1 MLRRI
6 GWLVRKDLGL
16 FFADRNGALMA
27 FVLPVLLASLIGM
40 LFSPRAEVG
49 RVDLLV
55 VDEDGGPAVAALV
68 ASLDG
73 EAAIAVE
80 RATLEDARA
89 RLASGRSSVA
99 LWLPR
104 GASAALEPSRLFIGE
119 PGAATLLYDPSR
131 HIEVELVFGFL
142 QRAQLLEAA
151 RRLESPQ
158 ARLEL
163 FQDLASKAEG
173 PWSRILDRALAQARA
188 EAARTVGAGAPGTSV
203 LKMPL
208 DVAREAIV
216 AAGPGSGYDSYA
228 HNFAGMLCMFLLF
241 LAQDMAKGLVA
252 ERQAGVLVRT
262 RLSSSRPL
270 EPLLATTASTTLLG
284 LLLTAAVF
292 SVAIAVFG
300 VVLRGGAFAFAVVAL
315 AYALFGGAFAALLA
329 GLART
334 DKQISAIG
342 TATILIVSFV
352 GGAWY
357 PRFMMPEWLQEVSAV
372 LPTTFATEGFAAATW
387 RGLPLE
393 HALAPAAA
401 LMAWAIGCVA
411 LGRWRFRWG

>member
-1 MLRRI
+1 MLARI

-55 VDEDGGPAVAALV
+55 VDEDGGPATAAL
-68 ASLDG
+68 AGALDA

-80 RATLEDARA
+80 RTSLEDARA

-104 GASAALEPSRLFIGE
+104 GASQALVPSRHFIGE
-119 PGAATLLYDPSR
+119 AGSATLLYDPSR

-151 RRLESPQ
+151 RRLESPE
-158 ARLEL
+158 ARVEL
-163 FQDLASKAEG
+163 LRDLAPKVDGAWA
-173 PWSRILDRALAQARA
+173 PILDLALVQARA
-188 EAARTVGAGAPGTSV
+188 EAERERAAPERSTSV

-208 DVAREAIV
+208 AVERQAIV
-216 AAGPGSGYDSYA
+216 AAGSGAGYDSYA

-241 LAQDMAKGLVA
+241 LAQDMAKGLIA
-252 ERQAGVLVRT
+252 ERRAGVLVRT
-262 RLSSSRPL
+262 RLSSARPL
-270 EPLLATTASTTLLG
+270 VPLLATAISTTLLG
-284 LLLTAAVF
+284 LLLTAVVF
-292 SVAIAVFG
+292 TVAITVFD
-300 VVLRGGAFAFAVVAL
+300 VELRGGLGAFVVVAG

-334 DKQISAIG
+334 DKQVSAVG
-342 TATILIVSFV
+342 TAAILIVSFV

-372 LPTTFATEGFAAATW
+372 LPTTLATEGFAAATW

-401 LMAWAIGCVA
+401 LLAWAIGCVA
-411 LGRWRFRWG
+411 LGVWRFRWD